1 MPISAAGS
9 KRDGAGRRTRSL
21 GTRGFTRLRRS
32 AEHGFTSLRRSA
44 EHGFTLVELMVV
56 ITVIGLVSAVV
67 MWAMPDPRGRVGDEA
82 ARFAL
87 RARAA
92 HDSAIVG
99 ARPVSLWIT
108 AGGYGFDQRI
118 AGAWAPIAD
127 KPLRVER
134 WSDGTVASLGEAGA
148 RVRVTF
154 DSTGLADRA
163 ATLTLSRSGA
173 QAFVRIDA
181 DGNVRADAI

>member
-9 KRDGAGRRTRSL
+9 KRDGARHRSPV
-21 GTRGFTRLRRS
+21 GSNGFT
-32 AEHGFTSLRRSA
+32 GMRRSA

-56 ITVIGLVSAVV
+56 ITIIGLVSAVT

-92 HDSAIVG
+92 HDAAIVG

-118 AGAWAPIAD
+118 AGAWSPIAD

-181 DGNVRADAI
+181 DGSVRADAI

>member
-9 KRDGAGRRTRSL
+9 KRAGSRM
-21 GTRGFTRLRRS
+21 RS
-32 AEHGFTSLRRSA
+32 ATER
-44 EHGFTLVELMVV
+44 GFTLVELMVV
-56 ITVIGLVSAVV
+56 ITVIGLVSAVT

-82 ARFAL
+82 ARFAI
-87 RARAA
+87 RARTA
-92 HDSAIVG
+92 HDAAIVG

-163 ATLTLSRSGA
+163 ATLTLMLGGTTLLVGA
-173 QAFVRIDA
+173 GQDER
-181 DGNVRADAI
+181 RH

>member
-9 KRDGAGRRTRSL
+9 NARRLRARHARDG
-21 GTRGFTRLRRS
+21 
-32 AEHGFTSLRRSA
+32 
-44 EHGFTLVELMVV
+44 GFTLVELMVV
-56 ITVIGLVSAVV
+56 ITVIGLASAVAL
-67 MWAMPDPRGRVGDEA
+67 WAMPDPRGRVTDEA

-92 HDSAIVG
+92 HDAAIVG

-108 AGGYGFDQRI
+108 PAGYGFDQRI
-118 AGAWAPIAD
+118 AGNWTPIAE
-127 KPLRVER
+127 KPLRVET
-134 WSDGTVASLGEAGA
+134 WSQGTTAQLGDDGA

-163 ATLTLSRSGA
+163 ATLTLTRGGA
-173 QAFVRIDA
+173 QAFVRIGA
-181 DGNVRADAI
+181 DGSVSADAI